1 MELKITIKGEMP
13 DMNTYIKALATNRF
27 VGGKIKQIATD
38 QVAWVTK
45 KYATSKLQPPYHIT
59 FNWYCKDRK
68 KDKDNISSMGR
79 KCILD
84 GLQKSGVIPQDSW
97 NVVDGFSDF
106 FFLDKENPRIEV
118 IIKTINN

>member
-1 MELKITIKGEMP
+1 MP
-13 DMNTYIKALATNRF
+13 DMNTYINALSKHRLQGAE
-27 VGGKIKQIATD
+27 IKRVATD
-38 QVAWVTK
+38 SVTWETK
-45 KYATSKLQPPYHIT
+45 KYATRKLLPPYHIT

-106 FFLDKENPRIEV
+106 FFLDKTNPRIEV
-118 IIKTINN
+118 IIKSLN

>member
-13 DMNTYIKALATNRF
+13 DMNTYINALSKHRLQGAE
-27 VGGKIKQIATD
+27 IKRVATD
-38 QVAWVTK
+38 SVTWETK
-45 KYATSKLQPPYHIT
+45 KYATRKLPPPYHIT

-79 KCILD
+79 KVILD

-97 NVVDGFSDF
+97 NIVDGFSDF
-106 FFLDKENPRIEV
+106 FFLDKANPRIEV
-118 IIKTINN
+118 IIKSLT